1 MAIIGSLCPVNLIS
15 KVHSSLFTL
24 LGSNLASVLLTL
36 QFGQLW
42 DLEFMLPALA
52 MTPRDHTSWV
62 GVQIPDDFE
71 EVEGDSN
78 TMSFDITCV
87 LSFGAI
93 YSSCHQENKMADER
107 DFSKLFF
114 FLIEV

>member
-1 MAIIGSLCPVNLIS
+1 MAVAGSLCPDNLGS
-15 KVHSSLFTL
+15 KVHRGLFVL
-24 LGSNLASVLLTL
+24 LGSNLASLLFTL
-36 QFGQLW
+36 QLGQLW
-42 DLEFMLPALA
+42 ELEFTLPALA
-52 MTPRDHTSWV
+52 MTPRNHTSWV
-62 GVQIPDDFE
+62 GVQIPYDFE

-78 TMSFDITCV
+78 TTSFDITCV

-114 FLIEV
+114 FFFN